1 MKMIIIILLPILIYV
16 IFNFLVNR
24 ITTKSIRIYMRILI
38 ATVCLSVLYINH
50 FLYNSGN
57 LLLLLLITFYIVASF
72 VVYFVRDRK

>member
-1 MKMIIIILLPILIYV
+1 MKMIITILLPILIYV

-38 ATVCLSVLYINH
+38 AIVCLSVLYINH

-57 LLLLLLITFYIVASF
+57 LLILLLITFYIVVSF

>member
-1 MKMIIIILLPILIYV
+1 MIITILLPILIYM

-38 ATVCLSVLYINH
+38 AIVCLSVLYINH

-57 LLLLLLITFYIVASF
+57 LLILLLITFYIVVSF